1 VQHTTARIQRLVN
14 SSLVATRIV
23 KTYFFE
29 LSVFAAESLLGLDA
43 PSEDAVDSEDELFS
57 EEVSFELSFLPA

>member
-1 VQHTTARIQRLVN
+1 MQRLVN

-29 LSVFAAESLLGLDA
+29 LSDFAAESLLGFDA
-43 PSEDAVDSEDELFS
+43 LSEDAVDSLDELFS
-57 EEVSFELSFLPA
+57 AELSFELSFLPA